1 MKGVFI
7 YERNKIVRSDSYIV
21 MNNLENVEN
30 LINTTE
36 EKLYDLTENANSVLK
51 DMYKINDILKIEKS
65 FKIDKIYEDMNNIFE
80 ETESLLKY
88 YREIIKVFNYTSP
101 PLVVHQDISLL
112 ISNEFLNY
120 KKKEKINC
128 RILTAPVKVVL
139 NDEKKYYEPDIIVVF
154 ENSKIKKDGCY
165 GAPDIIVE
173 IISKSTRKNDYEL
186 KKEIYL
192 AEGVK
197 EYLIIDP
204 LRKITTIYSETKKIK
219 KLFNENIEIEN
230 LHGLFINIEKML
242 NLYTNWV

>member
-1 MKGVFI
+1 M
-7 YERNKIVRSDSYIV
+7 
-21 MNNLENVEN
+21 
-30 LINTTE
+30 
-36 EKLYDLTENANSVLK
+36 
-51 DMYKINDILKIEKS
+51 
-65 FKIDKIYEDMNNIFE
+65 
-80 ETESLLKY
+80 
-88 YREIIKVFNYTSP
+88 
-101 PLVVHQDISLL
+101 
-112 ISNEFLNY
+112 
-120 KKKEKINC
+120 NC

-192 AEGVK
+192 SEGVK

-204 LRKITTIYSETKKIK
+204 LRKITTIYSKMKKTE

-230 LHGLFINIEKML
+230 LHGLSINIEKML
-242 NLYTNWV
+242 NSYINWV